1 VLSEGDKAAS
11 QQKKGGITMNKIVL
25 TVELEEPVSERFDV
39 NTYAK
44 NIAYRA
50 LNWSRAVKVTGA
62 GVSVCMIN
70 QTAPE
75 PGTLKTK

>member
-1 VLSEGDKAAS
+1 
-11 QQKKGGITMNKIVL
+11 MNKIVL